1 MRNLTCNCNHTFEAD
16 LNDLVNLDEEPQQ
29 LIALASGNFMSA
41 RCPACGTI
49 LKPEFPLRLL
59 WPSHN
64 VEYFVIPEWDS
75 VEPENSETYPK
86 DVELLIG
93 YPELA
98 DRIAVIQAN
107 LNPMGIE
114 ALKYYLLLKASEA
127 APDASPT
134 ICFHA
139 RTESYL
145 EFHLHGLREGE
156 AAITRIP
163 SGVYERTLA
172 DYLANPDVEPF
183 SSLRKGSYLSVR
195 NLMEP
200 A

>member
-1 MRNLTCNCNHTFEAD
+1 MRILTCNCDHTFEAD

-29 LIALASGNFMSA
+29 LTALSSGNFMSTL
-41 RCPACGTI
+41 CPACGTV
-49 LKPEFPLRLL
+49 LKPEFPLRLV

-75 VEPENSETYPK
+75 VEHENSESYPE
-86 DVELLIG
+86 DVELLVG

-98 DRIAVIQAN
+98 DRIAVIDAN
-107 LNPMGIE
+107 LNPVAVE

-127 APDASPT
+127 APDASAT
-134 ICFHA
+134 VWFHS
-139 RTESYL
+139 RTDVYL

-163 SGVYERTLA
+163 SSVYERTLS
-172 DYLANPDVEPF
+172 DYSANPDAEPF
-183 SSLRKGSYLSVR
+183 ISLRKGTYLSVR

>member
-1 MRNLTCNCNHTFEAD
+1 MRILTCNCDHTFEAD

-41 RCPACGTI
+41 ICPACATI
-49 LKPEFPLRLL
+49 LKPEFPLTLV
-59 WPSHN
+59 WPSHRI
-64 VEYFVIPEWDS
+64 EYFVIPEWDS
-75 VEPENSETYPK
+75 VEPENSGTYPK
-86 DVELLIG
+86 DIEILVG

-107 LNPMGIE
+107 LDPVAVE

-127 APDASPT
+127 APDASA
-134 ICFHA
+134 IVWFHS
-139 RTESYL
+139 RTDEYL

-163 SGVYERTLA
+163 SSVYDRTLA
-172 DYLANPDVEPF
+172 DYSAHPDSEPF
-183 SSLRKGSYLSVR
+183 ISLRKGSYLSVR

>member
-1 MRNLTCNCNHTFEAD
+1 MRILTCNCDHTFEAD
-16 LNDLVNLDEEPQQ
+16 LSDLVNLDDEPQQ
-29 LIALASGNFMSA
+29 LTALASGNFMSA
-41 RCPACGTI
+41 TCPACGAI
-49 LKPEFPLRLL
+49 LKPEFPLSLV

-64 VEYFVIPEWDS
+64 VEYYVIPEWDS
-75 VEPENSETYPK
+75 VEPENSDAYPK
-86 DVELLIG
+86 NVELLVG

-107 LNPMGIE
+107 LNPVAVE

-127 APDASPT
+127 APDASAT
-134 ICFHA
+134 VWFHS
-139 RTESYL
+139 RTDGYL

-163 SGVYERTLA
+163 SSVYERTLA
-172 DYLANPDVEPF
+172 DYSANPAAEPF
-183 SSLRKGSYLSVR
+183 ISLRKGSYLSVR